1 MALPDGV
8 RQIMAALLAAGVFL
22 GLYFGVLLEWF
33 VALGLAV
40 ATYAGLLLMIPRR
53 RPLSEIVLS
62 DRVSAAD
69 IAAATRA
76 LTEAARRIGRCAEE
90 APVEDRPPLSDM
102 VAHLTSLCTQIA
114 EDPADYRAAH
124 RFITSYLPRMVEN
137 VEKYVALAARAQ
149 GPARDRLSSLRDGI
163 LAYGQVVARI
173 DQAGLEN
180 DFRALEAEVEALGF
194 QLKRG

>member
-1 MALPDGV
+1 MALPDGS
-8 RQIMAALLAAGVFL
+8 RQIVAALLASGVFL

-33 VALGLAV
+33 VALGLAFAV
-40 ATYAGLLLMIPRR
+40 YAALLLIIPRR
-53 RPLSEIVLS
+53 TPLSEIVLS

-76 LTEAARRIGRCAEE
+76 LTEAAGRIRLAASQ
-90 APVEDRPPLSDM
+90 APTADQQALTDM
-102 VAHLTSLCTQIA
+102 AAHLGSMRAQID

-124 RFITSYLPRMVEN
+124 RFITSYLPRMVDN
-137 VEKYVALAARAQ
+137 VEKYVALAAKAH
-149 GPARDRLSSLRDGI
+149 GPARDRLSPLRDGI
-163 LAYGQVVARI
+163 LSYGQVVARI

-180 DFRALEAEVEALGF
+180 DFRALEAEVDALGF

>member
-8 RQIMAALLAAGVFL
+8 RQLVAALVAAVVFL
-22 GLYFGVLLEWF
+22 GLYFGALLEWF

-40 ATYAGLLLMIPRR
+40 AVYAAILLIVPRR

-76 LTEAARRIGRCAEE
+76 LTEAAGRIRLAASQ
-90 APVEDRPPLSDM
+90 APAADGQALADM
-102 VAHLTSLCTQIA
+102 AAHLGSLRAQIA

-124 RFITSYLPRMVEN
+124 RFITSYLPKMVEN
-137 VEKYVALAARAQ
+137 VEKYVSLAAKAH
-149 GPARDRLSSLRDGI
+149 GPARDRLAPLRDGI
-163 LAYGQVVARI
+163 LSYGQVVARI

-180 DFRALEAEVEALGF
+180 DFRALEAEVDALGF

>member
-1 MALPDGV
+1 MALPDGL
-8 RQIMAALLAAGVFL
+8 RQIVASLLAAGVFL

-33 VALGLAV
+33 VALGLSV

-53 RPLSEIVLS
+53 TPLSEIVLS

-76 LTEAARRIGRCAEE
+76 LSDATRRIGMAAVQ
-90 APVEDRPPLSDM
+90 APAIDQPPLSDM
-102 VAHLTSLCTQIA
+102 AAHLTSLRAQIA
-114 EDPADYRAAH
+114 DDPADYRHAH
-124 RFITSYLPRMVEN
+124 RFITSYLPKMVDN
-137 VEKYVALAARAQ
+137 VEKYVALAAKAH
-149 GPARDRLSSLRDGI
+149 GPARDRLSPLREGI
-163 LAYGQVVARI
+163 LSYGQVVARI

-180 DFRALEAEVEALGF
+180 DFRALEAEVDALGF

>member
-1 MALPDGV
+1 MALPDGL
-8 RQIMAALLAAGVFL
+8 RQIVAAMLAAGVFL

-40 ATYAGLLLMIPRR
+40 ATYAALLLMIPRR
-53 RPLSEIVLS
+53 TPLSEIVLT

-76 LTEAARRIGRCAEE
+76 LTEAAGRLRLAASQ
-90 APVEDRPPLSDM
+90 APAADQQPLTEM
-102 VAHLTSLCTQIA
+102 AGHLTSMRAQID
-114 EDPADYRAAH
+114 EDPSDYRAAH
-124 RFITSYLPRMVEN
+124 RFITSYLPRMVDN
-137 VEKYVALAARAQ
+137 VEKYVSLAAKAQ
-149 GPARDRLSSLRDGI
+149 GAARDRLSPLRDGI
-163 LAYGQVVARI
+163 LSYGQVVARI

-180 DFRALEAEVEALGF
+180 DFRALEAEVDALGF